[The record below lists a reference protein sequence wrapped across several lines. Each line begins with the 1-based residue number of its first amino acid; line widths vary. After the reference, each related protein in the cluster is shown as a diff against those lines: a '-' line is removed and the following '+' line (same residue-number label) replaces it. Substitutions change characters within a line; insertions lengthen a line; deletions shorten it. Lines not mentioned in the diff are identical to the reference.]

1 MHSHTSS
8 QTQLRGKEG
17 FTATNRRANDLVND
31 NHRGQGKGMDGGQQ
45 KKNDAAAEKN
55 CMFGHGKRKE
65 KVYTQNVWKWVR
77 SAQRNRDR
85 LADEQYMRGKRDGN
99 KGGTG

>member
-1 MHSHTSS
+1 M
-8 QTQLRGKEG
+8 
-17 FTATNRRANDLVND
+17 RAGLILND
-31 NHRGQGKGMDGGQQ
+31 
-45 KKNDAAAEKN
+45 
-55 CMFGHGKRKE
+55 KRKE